1 MLWAKL
7 EVMSTHNITIAV
19 NNAALHPEA
28 MHLAAATG
36 LPVTDLSGAEPAEV
50 ARRCEQAF
58 AILIDAH
65 FATHLPPA
73 VLRRPN
79 CFELGQQRGA
89 YDVPDQS
96 GQLLRALGAL
106 RTPKDHERGRVIGV
120 VGASGGVGASTFA
133 AACAR
138 AAAPSTLVDGHAHSG
153 GLDLLLGIEEEI
165 GARWGEIAIGEGA
178 VAREDVRRALPATP
192 DGVAVMTCSREVAG
206 AGLGSF
212 GSAEDLEALVEVLG
226 AGGVTVVDAPCAQ
239 LPARVDVVAILVAPQ
254 VRAVSAAAQLVAE
267 CERAGL
273 RHVLVVRDIG
283 WAGIGVDEIAAIAG
297 SRVVATIGQ
306 IRGLT
311 KRVEQR
317 GLPQRL
323 PAGLAKAAKAVLEEV
338 AS

>member
-1 MLWAKL
+1 MLEA
-7 EVMSTHNITIAV
+7 MSTHNITIAV
-19 NNAALHPEA
+19 SDAALHPEA

-36 LPVTDLSGAEPAEV
+36 MPVTDLSSAEPAEV

-106 RTPKDHERGRVIGV
+106 RTPKERGRVIGV

-165 GARWGEIAIGEGA
+165 GARWGEIAIG

-192 DGVAVMTCSREVAG
+192 DGVAVMTCSREVSG
-206 AGLGSF
+206 AGLGD
-212 GSAEDLEALVEVLG
+212 GVDELEALVEVLG
-226 AGGVTVVDAPCAQ
+226 TGGVTVVDAPCSQ
-239 LPARVDVVAILVAPQ
+239 LPARCDVVAILVAPQ

-306 IRGLT
+306 VRGLT

-323 PAGLAKAAKAVLEEV
+323 PTGLAKAAKAVLEEV
-338 AS
+338 A

>member
-1 MLWAKL
+1 MAWVMLEA
-7 EVMSTHNITIAV
+7 MSTHNITIAV
-19 NNAALHPEA
+19 NDAALHPEA

-36 LPVTDLSGAEPAEV
+36 MPVTDLSGTEPAEV

-106 RTPKDHERGRVIGV
+106 RTPKERGRVIGV

-192 DGVAVMTCSREVAG
+192 DGVAVMTCSREVSG
-206 AGLGSF
+206 AGLGA
-212 GSAEDLEALVEVLG
+212 GVDELEALVEVLG
-226 AGGVTVVDAPCAQ
+226 TGGVTVVDAPCAQ
-239 LPARVDVVAILVAPQ
+239 LPARCDVVAILVAPQ

-306 IRGLT
+306 VRGLT

-323 PAGLAKAAKAVLEEV
+323 PTGLAKAAKAVLEEV
-338 AS
+338 A

>member
-1 MLWAKL
+1 MWAKL
-7 EVMSTHNITIAV
+7 EAMSTHNITIAV
-19 NNAALHPEA
+19 KDAALHPEA

-58 AILIDAH
+58 AILIDAN

-106 RTPKDHERGRVIGV
+106 RTPKDHEKGRVIGV
-120 VGASGGVGASTFA
+120 VGASGGVGASVFA
-133 AACAR
+133 AVCAR
-138 AAAPSTLVDGHAHSG
+138 VAAPSTLVDGHAHSG

-165 GARWGEIAIGEGA
+165 GARWGEIVIGEGA

-212 GSAEDLEALVEVLG
+212 ASAEELEALVEVLG
-226 AGGVTVVDAPCAQ
+226 TGGVTVVDAPCAQ

-306 IRGLT
+306 VRGLT

-317 GLPQRL
+317 GLPSRL
-323 PAGLAKAAKAVLEEV
+323 PTGLAKAAKAVLEEV

>member
-1 MLWAKL
+1 MYK
-7 EVMSTHNITIAV
+7 
-19 NNAALHPEA
+19 
-28 MHLAAATG
+28 
-36 LPVTDLSGAEPAEV
+36 
-50 ARRCEQAF
+50 RQ
-58 AILIDAH
+58 
-65 FATHLPPA
+65 
-73 VLRRPN
+73 
-79 CFELGQQRGA
+79 
-89 YDVPDQS
+89 
-96 GQLLRALGAL
+96 LGAL
-106 RTPKDHERGRVIGV
+106 RTPKERGRVIGV

-192 DGVAVMTCSREVAG
+192 DGVAVMTCSREVSG
-206 AGLGSF
+206 AGLGA
-212 GSAEDLEALVEVLG
+212 GVDELEALVEVLG
-226 AGGVTVVDAPCAQ
+226 TGGVTVVDAPCAQ
-239 LPARVDVVAILVAPQ
+239 LPARCDVVAILVAPQ

-306 IRGLT
+306 VRGLT

-323 PAGLAKAAKAVLEEV
+323 PTGLAKAAKAVLEEV
-338 AS
+338 A

>member
-1 MLWAKL
+1 M
-7 EVMSTHNITIAV
+7 TIAV
-19 NNAALHPEA
+19 KDAALHPEA

-133 AACAR
+133 AVCAR

-192 DGVAVMTCSREVAG
+192 YGVAVMTCSREVAG
-206 AGLGSF
+206 AGLGSCVA
-212 GSAEDLEALVEVLG
+212 AEELEALVEVLG
-226 AGGVTVVDAPCAQ
+226 TGGVTVVDAPCAQ

-306 IRGLT
+306 VRGLT

-317 GLPQRL
+317 GLPSRL
-323 PAGLAKAAKAVLEEV
+323 PTGLAKAAKAVLEEV

>member
-1 MLWAKL
+1 MAWVMLEA
-7 EVMSTHNITIAV
+7 MSTHNITIAV
-19 NNAALHPEA
+19 NDAALHPEA

-36 LPVTDLSGAEPAEV
+36 MPVTDLSSAEPAEV

-106 RTPKDHERGRVIGV
+106 RTPKERGRVIGV

-178 VAREDVRRALPATP
+178 VAREDVRRALPVTP
-192 DGVAVMTCSREVAG
+192 DGVAVMTCSREVSG
-206 AGLGSF
+206 AGLGDD
-212 GSAEDLEALVEVLG
+212 ADELEALVEVLG
-226 AGGVTVVDAPCAQ
+226 TGGVTVVDAPCAQ
-239 LPARVDVVAILVAPQ
+239 LPARCDVVAILVAPQ
-254 VRAVSAAAQLVAE
+254 VRAVSAAAQLVAQ

-306 IRGLT
+306 VRGLT

-317 GLPQRL
+317 GLPSRL

-338 AS
+338 A

>member
-1 MLWAKL
+1 MLEA
-7 EVMSTHNITIAV
+7 MSTHNITIAV
-19 NNAALHPEA
+19 NDAALHPEA

-36 LPVTDLSGAEPAEV
+36 MPVTDLSGTEPAEV

-89 YDVPDQS
+89 YDVPHQS
-96 GQLLRALGAL
+96 GQLLRAIGAL
-106 RTPKDHERGRVIGV
+106 RTPKERGRVIGV

-133 AACAR
+133 AACTR

-178 VAREDVRRALPATP
+178 VAREDVRRALPATA
-192 DGVAVMTCSREVAG
+192 DGVAVMTCSREVSG
-206 AGLGSF
+206 AGLGA
-212 GSAEDLEALVEVLG
+212 GVDELEALVEVLG
-226 AGGVTVVDAPCAQ
+226 TGGVTVVDAPCAQ
-239 LPARVDVVAILVAPQ
+239 LPARCDVVAILVAPQ

-273 RHVLVVRDIG
+273 RHVLVVRDFG

-306 IRGLT
+306 VRGLT

-338 AS
+338 A

>member
-1 MLWAKL
+1 MAWVMLEA
-7 EVMSTHNITIAV
+7 MSTHNITIAV
-19 NNAALHPEA
+19 SDAALHPEA

-36 LPVTDLSGAEPAEV
+36 MPVTDLSSAEPAEV

-192 DGVAVMTCSREVAG
+192 DGVAVMTCSREVSG
-206 AGLGSF
+206 AGF
-212 GSAEDLEALVEVLG
+212 GADVGDLEALVEVLG
-226 AGGVTVVDAPCAQ
+226 TGGVTVVDAPCAQ
-239 LPARVDVVAILVAPQ
+239 LPARCDVVAILVAPQ

-306 IRGLT
+306 VRGLT

-317 GLPQRL
+317 GLPSRL
-323 PAGLAKAAKAVLEEV
+323 PTGLAKAAKAVLEEV
-338 AS
+338 A

>member
-1 MLWAKL
+1 MLEA
-7 EVMSTHNITIAV
+7 MSTHNITIAV
-19 NNAALHPEA
+19 NDAALHPEA

-36 LPVTDLSGAEPAEV
+36 MPVTDLSSAEPAEV

-58 AILIDAH
+58 AILIDAY

-106 RTPKDHERGRVIGV
+106 RTPKERGRVIGV
-120 VGASGGVGASTFA
+120 VGASGGVGASVFA

-192 DGVAVMTCSREVAG
+192 DGVAVMTCSREVSG
-206 AGLGSF
+206 AGF
-212 GSAEDLEALVEVLG
+212 GDDVEDLEALVEVLG
-226 AGGVTVVDAPCAQ
+226 TGGVTVVDASCSQ

-254 VRAVSAAAQLVAE
+254 VRAVSAAAQLVAQ

-306 IRGLT
+306 VRGLT

-323 PAGLAKAAKAVLEEV
+323 PTGLAKAAKAVLEEV
-338 AS
+338 A